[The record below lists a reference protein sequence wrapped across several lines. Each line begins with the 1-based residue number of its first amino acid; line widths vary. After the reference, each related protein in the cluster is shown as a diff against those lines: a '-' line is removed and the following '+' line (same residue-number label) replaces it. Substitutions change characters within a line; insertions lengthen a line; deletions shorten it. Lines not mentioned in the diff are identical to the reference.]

1 MFSPQGERCDF
12 CSLEFGALLKMET
25 FREDLAAVSE
35 MLGLGLNVLYS
46 YMIVGRSDWG
56 GSQKFSW
63 GGSSFSSLR
72 GGGNKI
78 LGSGGGEV
86 GGGYQKNFS
95 AAFGRQLFLPLGA
108 QFFYFWGGSV
118 VHKFSAWGGES
129 DFRAPWGRE
138 FHPSLMY
145 DYTTS

>member
-56 GSQKFSW
+56 GGLKNF
-63 GGSSFSSLR
+63 L
-72 GGGNKI
+72 
-78 LGSGGGEV
+78 GGE
-86 GGGYQKNFS
+86 
-95 AAFGRQLFLPLGA
+95 
-108 QFFYFWGGSV
+108 QFF
-118 VHKFSAWGGES
+118 
-129 DFRAPWGRE
+129 
-138 FHPSLMY
+138 
-145 DYTTS
+145 